1 MFAKLI
7 ELPEGQ
13 MLLTKEDAPEGEEHE
28 GMAAGLT
35 LRAPNL
41 PNGKHV
47 RFHFGYRTV
56 EDRDDVFDRF
66 DEESAA
72 DAYRG
77 MVRPM
82 LINLGFLPKE
92 H

>member
-13 MLLTKEDAPEGEEHE
+13 MLLTKEEPVDEEHE
-28 GMAAGLT
+28 GMVAGLT
-35 LRAPNL
+35 LRAPDA
-41 PNGKHV
+41 PNGSEV

-56 EDRDDVFDRF
+56 EDRDDIFDRF

-77 MVRPM
+77 MVRPI
-82 LINLGFLPKE
+82 LINLGFPPKE